1 MLHSDRISTT
11 GNAFPFS
18 ASNTKLMGNRSMFR
32 KPLILLAIIAV
43 MACFGPPN
51 ARAGDLKLTLPRH
64 SQLTLVQRLNREGVD
79 AIRRQQ
85 YEKAETLFYKAYLFD
100 PGDPFTLNNLGYIS
114 ELQGQLE
121 RAQKFYALSS
131 EQATDAVIDR
141 ATAKRLKGKP
151 MRDAFGTLQDKPMQV
166 NRLNVE
172 AVRLLSAGRAPEADV
187 LLQKALA
194 LDPRNIFTLNN
205 IGVAKE
211 ARGDYD
217 EALTYYMAAADAHS
231 AEPVIVTLNRAWR
244 GKPVSIMAAD
254 SAKKLRERMEKAA
267 SDQAQAALLAVRG
280 VSATNRNDWPTA
292 RKDFLKSYSL
302 DPYSAFSLNNI
313 GYLSEMDGDLET
325 AEFFYARAE
334 KAEDAKVRVGLATRT
349 SAEGKHLLAVATD
362 SDQKVDGRI
371 IQQNQARRR
380 HAGPIELKHRD
391 DTPVV
396 EPTVSPDGPQSSIV
410 PSVAPSNAPSNFDS
424 STVDPSTAAPSTTSQ
439 TTASGTPQ

>member
-1 MLHSDRISTT
+1 
-11 GNAFPFS
+11 
-18 ASNTKLMGNRSMFR
+18 MFR

-43 MACFGPPN
+43 LVSFGPPN
-51 ARAGDLKLTLPRH
+51 ARARDLKLTLPRH
-64 SQLTLVQRLNREGVD
+64 SELTLVQRLNREGVD
-79 AIRRQQ
+79 AIRKQQ

-141 ATAKRLKGKP
+141 ANAKRLEGKP

-166 NRLNVE
+166 NRMNVE
-172 AVRLLSAGRAPEADV
+172 AVRLLAAGRASEADL

-194 LDPRNIFTLNN
+194 LDPRSIFTLNN
-205 IGVAKE
+205 MGVAKE

-217 EALTYYMAAADAHS
+217 EALTYYMAAADSHS
-231 AEPVIVTLNRAWR
+231 TEPVIVTLNRAWR

-254 SAKKLRERMEKAA
+254 SAKKLRERMQKAA
-267 SDQAQAALLAVRG
+267 GSQAQAALLAVRG

-334 KAEDAKVRVGLATRT
+334 KAEDAKVRVGLATRS
-349 SAEGKHLLAVATD
+349 SAEGKHISAVAVD

-371 IQQNQARRR
+371 FQENQARRR

-396 EPTVSPDGPQSSIV
+396 EPTVSPDEPQSSVLPSMV
-410 PSVAPSNAPSNFDS
+410 PSNIS
-424 STVDPSTAAPSTTSQ
+424 PSTPSP
-439 TTASGTPQ
+439 TTASPLR